1 MTECVCI
8 LGASIA
14 RLFISHSCTF
24 ASVIASHCLVAHVA
38 QFDAFEQR
46 SNWKH
51 TSFVG
56 QCLVLRLLCGALSRD
71 GL

>member
-8 LGASIA
+8 PGALIA
-14 RLFISHSCTF
+14 RLYISYSCPV
-24 ASVIASHCLVAHVA
+24 AAVIASQCLVAHVA
-38 QFDAFEQR
+38 QFDTSEQR

-51 TSFVG
+51 TSFVR